1 MRRSLV
7 AVAAGLLLFLGGQE
21 SFAGPRTPIAILPIV
36 VHTLEHKEYLQ
47 AGLADMLASRLGRV
61 PGVAVIRLQG
71 EGQATTDLEA
81 AQNSAR
87 EAGAEYVV
95 FGSFTQFGEGASLD
109 LLCSPVSSKDEEDSR
124 SIFIQSGTLGEI
136 IPQLDQVAEKIGR
149 HLKVRGAPTGA
160 APESLPAVSAAL
172 PGTGSTTPGEQFQ
185 DALSELE
192 SLRGR
197 VDALEQRVFSP
208 PVERLP
214 DADLR
219 SGGDVIERDPELH
232 SDLR

>member
-7 AVAAGLLLFLGGQE
+7 AVVVGLLLFLGGQE
-21 SFAGPRTPIAILPIV
+21 SFAGPRARVAILPIV
-36 VHTLEHKEYLQ
+36 VHTLEHKGYLQ
-47 AGLADMLASRLGRV
+47 AGLADMLGSRLGRV

-71 EGQATTDLEA
+71 EDQATTDLEA

-87 EAGAEYVV
+87 EAGAEFVL

-109 LLCSPVSSKDEEDSR
+109 LQCAPVSAEDEVGSR

-136 IPQLDQVAEKIGR
+136 IPQLDQVAEKVGR
-149 HLKVRGAPTGA
+149 HLAAGGA
-160 APESLPAVSAAL
+160 APGAASESLPAVGAAA
-172 PGTGSTTPGEQFQ
+172 PGAGSTTSGEQFQ
-185 DALSELE
+185 DALSELDA
-192 SLRGR
+192 LRGR

-208 PVERLP
+208 PVELLP
-214 DADLR
+214 GDDLR
-219 SGGDVIERDPELH
+219 SGGDVIESDPELH